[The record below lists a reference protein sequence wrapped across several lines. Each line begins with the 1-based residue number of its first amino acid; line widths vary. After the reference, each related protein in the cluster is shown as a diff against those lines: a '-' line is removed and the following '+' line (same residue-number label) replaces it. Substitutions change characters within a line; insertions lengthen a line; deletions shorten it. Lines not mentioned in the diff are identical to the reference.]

1 LPKKIN
7 KQDDRKGK
15 NLINLSTTRWEDD
28 EVRAA
33 MQAVNGFE
41 YLFVINSGAVCCPF
55 TFH

>member
-28 EVRAA
+28 EVKAA
-33 MQAVNGFE
+33 MQAGIAFE
-41 YLFVINSGAVCCPF
+41 YLFLIN
-55 TFH
+55 